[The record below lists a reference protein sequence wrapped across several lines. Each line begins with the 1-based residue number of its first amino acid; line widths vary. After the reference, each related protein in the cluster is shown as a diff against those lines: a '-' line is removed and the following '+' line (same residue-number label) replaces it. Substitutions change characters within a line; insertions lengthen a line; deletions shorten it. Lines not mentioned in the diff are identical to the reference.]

1 MIHNVLSIAHFWIF
15 FKTSYPLSSH
25 ELTFYNH
32 CFKVLN
38 FNQKTHF
45 NNINMAM
52 DQKQQILE
60 TLRRS
65 KTPLLALRKN
75 PTVDG
80 ISSAMVISTLLK
92 KMGKEPQVV
101 ASDFNHP
108 GHSFFDDNVVVSQKI
123 SKTKPFVISID
134 VTKTKLDEM
143 TYDLKDGKLNLYL
156 TPREGSWR
164 KEDLA
169 LPPTAY
175 KHDLIITL
183 ECPDLS
189 SLGQIFLAEP
199 EFFGSVPILNIDHD
213 PANEYYGAINAV
225 DLSASSVS
233 EIIYP
238 LLNEEKTLDGRM
250 ATLLLSGII
259 CKTKSFKSENVS
271 PRTLRYA
278 SELISAGAE
287 RDLIVRELYQT
298 RSVPTLR
305 LWGRAL
311 ARLKFEANLKIVWT
325 LMSAQDFILAGASEE
340 TLPEV
345 IHELINY
352 ASGVEVAVIIYER
365 RAGGICVL
373 LNSLNKKLALNLSEP
388 WQGKG
393 DSDET
398 SFCLL
403 KTDLLGAEKTVLDH
417 LKKKLS
423 ELPK

>member
-1 MIHNVLSIAHFWIF
+1 
-15 FKTSYPLSSH
+15 
-25 ELTFYNH
+25 
-32 CFKVLN
+32 
-38 FNQKTHF
+38 
-45 NNINMAM
+45 MAL

-65 KTPLLALRKN
+65 KAPLLALRKN
-75 PTVDG
+75 PTIDG
-80 ISSAMVISTLLK
+80 ISSAMAIYRLLQ
-92 KMGKEPQVV
+92 KMGKEPHIVS
-101 ASDFNHP
+101 AEFNHP
-108 GHSFFDDNVVVSQKI
+108 GHNFLDDSVIVNQKI
-123 SKTKPFVISID
+123 SKTKPFVISLD

-156 TPREGSWR
+156 TPREGSWK
-164 KEDLA
+164 KEDIA

-189 SLGQIFLAEP
+189 SLGQIFTAEP
-199 EFFGSVPILNIDHD
+199 EFFGSIPILNIDHD
-213 PANEYYGAINAV
+213 PANEHYGHVNAV
-225 DLSASSVS
+225 DLTATSVC

-238 LLNEEKTLDGRM
+238 LLDEEKAVTGHI

-287 RDLIVRELYQT
+287 RDLIVRELYRT

-311 ARLKFEANLKIVWT
+311 ARLKSDSHLKIVWT
-325 LMSAQDFILAGASEE
+325 LLGTQDFIAAGANEE

-345 IHELINY
+345 VRELIAY
-352 ASGVEVAVIIYER
+352 ASGVEVAAIIYEQR
-365 RAGGICVL
+365 SGGICVL
-373 LNSLNKKLALNLSEP
+373 LSTLNKKGALLLSEP

-393 DSDET
+393 DSSEA

-403 KTDLLGAEKTVLDH
+403 NTDLVTAEKTVLDH

-423 ELPK
+423 EQPK